1 MKFKSFRSIRTGI
14 AGLLAATAL
23 FSCLTSAGAATFSLS
38 GGGFSLSASPTANLT
53 PTSASGVIVPNGVY
67 YLALHDDRSLGLN
80 VIFASTQA
88 DAATIGVDPLNGEH
102 NESFRIVNRGGGYI
116 SLHPLHAE
124 SLALNALLGANCEKG
139 SLLTL
144 HAYADGDDASLFYP
158 VKQSDGSYVLRSK
171 ACGYVIDVANGSYET
186 GNKAILWEANSYA
199 RAQSFFLDSAA
210 SSGGSGGSSD
220 SSELRQKVSSSSLST
235 GYYVFGAYGDPDMV
249 ANVTF
254 ASIQEDKAT
263 CGLSP
268 WDAESNE
275 IWYVER
281 VGSGNYV
288 TIAPSYCKSLVLNCL
303 LGSGAKAGQGV
314 TLHRKQTGDT
324 ASWWLPVLNRD
335 SSYTFVN
342 AASGLALDLA
352 NGDCQTVGNG
362 ILVYTRNNFLPA
374 QGWHVYKVND
384 PKAAQR
390 DPEYLNISS
399 GGSASSAEAAILA
412 RLNAMIDG
420 SYGNGAYKVNTTYTG
435 AFANEQCKGFAKKVH
450 MILFGYNIGSTK
462 AKPNNYQIS
471 ISTSKTRLVGSL
483 TSLSSRS
490 DAALQALLTQ
500 ARPGDFL
507 QVRRSHGGSHSMI
520 VLSANSSGIT
530 VYECNVDGANGIRTA
545 TYSWASFRSANA
557 AVSLYTAKDY
567 SLH

>member
-144 HAYADGDDASLFYP
+144 HAYADGDD
-158 VKQSDGSYVLRSK
+158 
-171 ACGYVIDVANGSYET
+171 
-186 GNKAILWEANSYA
+186 
-199 RAQSFFLDSAA
+199 
-210 SSGGSGGSSD
+210 
-220 SSELRQKVSSSSLST
+220 
-235 GYYVFGAYGDPDMV
+235 
-249 ANVTF
+249 
-254 ASIQEDKAT
+254 
-263 CGLSP
+263 
-268 WDAESNE
+268 
-275 IWYVER
+275 
-281 VGSGNYV
+281 
-288 TIAPSYCKSLVLNCL
+288 
-303 LGSGAKAGQGV
+303 
-314 TLHRKQTGDT
+314 